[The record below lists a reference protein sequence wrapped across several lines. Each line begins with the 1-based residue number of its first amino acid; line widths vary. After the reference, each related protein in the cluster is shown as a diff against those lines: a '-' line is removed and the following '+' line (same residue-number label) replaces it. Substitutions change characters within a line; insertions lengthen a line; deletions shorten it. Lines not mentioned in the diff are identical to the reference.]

1 MARNRDNHSG
11 SSELSTILGSDAV
24 FEGHLKTKASMRVD
38 GRVKGELE
46 TSNTITIG
54 SDGVVEGNIS
64 AKDVVVGGRIVGKLN
79 ATGRI
84 ILESK
89 SVLNGDL
96 KTSRL
101 VVEEGAT
108 FNGSSDMGGKN
119 VLSSA
124 AKPQAKIRLTE
135 DD

>member
-1 MARNRDNHSG
+1 MARNKDNHSG
-11 SSELSTILGSDAV
+11 TGELSTILGSDAI
-24 FEGHLKTKASMRVD
+24 FEGNLKTKASMRID
-38 GRVKGELE
+38 GKVKGELI

-64 AKDVVVGGRIVGKLN
+64 AKDIVVGGRVVGTLN

-84 ILESK
+84 ILESH

-101 VVEEGAT
+101 VVEDGAT
-108 FNGSSDMGGKN
+108 FNGSSDMGGKSMLTTN
-119 VLSSA
+119 SHIQS
-124 AKPQAKIRLTE
+124 KIRLTE